1 MAGINILFAIL
12 ELAFLYIFSV
22 GFGEFISWFPKF
34 LQKSCS
40 KDGKVGFVIDLPT
53 FLGQLLGGVV
63 IANLPGQL
71 IRHIPQPLAF
81 YIRNICL
88 AIILTRAGLNLDLE
102 VLKKIGGTTISLA
115 CIPCLCEATI
125 ASILCK
131 VFRPSTPW
139 PFCFCLGFVEAAVSP
154 AVVVPNIVALADKG
168 YGLKKGI
175 PTMILAATSLDVLVS
190 VTGIGIS
197 VDAAFSSLENGGGSS
212 STTDLVITIL
222 IIPISIIGGIGLGYL
237 LGRFQAKVAHW
248 AVTAPITD
256 QKLKFQ
262 SADYRAGLLI
272 FIALSVVLICTT
284 FGYDAAAYLCVMTM
298 SLIVAKEW
306 NAIPV
311 PASGTNMSAGPV
323 GGLFKNIWV
332 HAQPILLTLIGSQV
346 ILAEIESSDVSTSLA
361 ILALSLIC
369 RLTVT
374 YIAVTPGSNLST
386 PEKRFVA
393 LAWFPKATAQAALG
407 SVVLD
412 NANNLDD
419 DDAQEAGQRYGNL
432 ILTAAVLAILLTA
445 PIGAVAMPLMGPK
458 WLEKQEKTV
467 EEPSAEEEEE
477 EPQNIVTQMALRLSS
492 SITGRPSGAGAG
504 TDDPRK
510 SLGNPLLMDQE
521 LTRPSRSSKSDRVSA
536 VQKNSE
542 L

>member
-1 MAGINILFAIL
+1 MIGIEILFAIF

-22 GFGEFISWFPKF
+22 GLGEFISWFPKF

-63 IANLPGQL
+63 IANLPGHL

-115 CIPCLCEATI
+115 CLPCLCEATI

-212 STTDLVITIL
+212 TTDLIITIL
-222 IIPISIIGGIGLGYL
+222 TIPISIVGGIGLGYF
-237 LGRFQAKVAHW
+237 LGNFQAKVAHW
-248 AVTAPITD
+248 ATTAPITD
-256 QKLKFQ
+256 KKLKFQ
-262 SADYRAGLLI
+262 SADYRAGLLL
-272 FIALSVVLICTT
+272 FIALTIVLICTT

-298 SLIVAKEW
+298 SLITAKEW
-306 NAIPV
+306 NALPT
-311 PASGTNMSAGPV
+311 PESGTNMTAGPV

-361 ILALSLIC
+361 ILCISLLC

-374 YIAVTPGSNLST
+374 YLSVTPGSNLT
-386 PEKRFVA
+386 QLEKRFVA

-419 DDAQEAGQRYGNL
+419 DDASETGQRYGNL

-458 WLEKQEKTV
+458 WLEKEEKV
-467 EEPSAEEEEE
+467 VAEEEEEE
-477 EPQNIVTQMALRLSS
+477 EPQNIVTQMALRLSN
-492 SITGRPSGAGAG
+492 SITGRSSGAGG
-504 TDDPRK
+504 DDLRK

-521 LTRPSRSSKSDRVSA
+521 LTRPSRLSA
-536 VQKNSE
+536 VQKNDE